1 MRCFCVFSFLLSP
14 FSSLLPSL
22 SGCVFA
28 ELLLGAPLFPGES
41 GVGQLIEIIK
51 VLGSPTKEEVLSMN
65 PNHSASFKFPAIKP
79 QPWTKVFKG
88 KAGEKALDLISKWL
102 RYKPL
107 ERTPPLESLAHP
119 FFDELRE
126 PGLKLP
132 NGRPLPPLFNFT
144 EKELKLIE
152 AKGLTKKL
160 IPAWYV
166 PTPVVS
172 QHISMAAQNA
182 ANQQATSPSAGSG
195 TK

>member
-1 MRCFCVFSFLLSP
+1 M
-14 FSSLLPSL
+14 
-22 SGCVFA
+22 
-28 ELLLGAPLFPGES
+28 GAPLFPGES

-51 VLGSPTKEEVLSMN
+51 VLGSPTKEEVLAMN

-79 QPWTKVFKG
+79 QPWAKVFKN
-88 KAGEKALDLISKWL
+88 KAGDKAIDLISKWL

-107 ERTPPLESLAHP
+107 ERTTPLESLAHP

-144 EKELKLIE
+144 DKELKLIE

-160 IPAWYV
+160 VPSWYV

-172 QHISMAAQNA
+172 QHISMAAQSAMA
-182 ANQQATSPSAGSG
+182 AAPQGAGAPAA
-195 TK
+195 K